1 MLISNEISYSFGFYM
16 LMKAQIFE
24 KAIWFYFYG
33 LLLFY
38 FSVFSLFFIEFP
50 IIIEIITISIVI
62 MTRTISEFKSR
73 FVMVDVIPFIT
84 INRINIFS

>member
-1 MLISNEISYSFGFYM
+1 
-16 LMKAQIFE
+16 MKAQIFE

-50 IIIEIITISIVI
+50 IIIEIITISIVTMI
-62 MTRTISEFKSR
+62 RTISEFKSR
-73 FVMVDVIPFIT
+73 FVMVDVIPFII

>member
-1 MLISNEISYSFGFYM
+1 
-16 LMKAQIFE
+16 MKAQIFE